1 MRIKAILLVLLIA
14 SNLVIAQGDNA
25 PAGLFD
31 WLEFLAAL
39 ISFIVG
45 WFMKQP
51 QQIFKKKD

>member
-1 MRIKAILLVLLIA
+1 MRIKAILLLLLIA
-14 SNLVIAQGDNA
+14 SNLVIAQENNS
-25 PAGLFD
+25 PSGLFD